1 MDNETKKT
9 SSFPDLDGKVII
21 KVQLGNDIRRIPIH
35 NEEITYDELVLMMQ
49 RVFRGNINNNDDIL
63 IKYKDED
70 GDLITIF
77 DSSDLAFAIQ
87 CSRILKITLFVNGR
101 PGPMEGQ
108 QVQLVRRELR
118 QLRERIDRLLESLE
132 SQELSGSRQR
142 RGSTDSSPPS
152 TPATKRSEPAG
163 DHLLRAPLLAAAP
176 SEFDPIQRA
185 AEPPSAAAGPT
196 GAQPNG
202 AGDVGNYT
210 ASGEQP
216 VVQQPQPL
224 QPPADQQPAE
234 QQQQQQQ
241 YQQQA
246 EQYQPPAD
254 QYQPQ
259 QQQQQQPAVSAADP
273 QGYMAQPPQSQY
285 GGAPTTP
292 VSQQST
298 GGESEQYQHHQQHHQ
313 HQQQHHQQAQQQALQ
328 HQYPGGYL
336 SAGAQQLIQQQR
348 LPTAITPVGMGAAII
363 QTPAHAVGPYPG
375 ADLTNVGPRPHHP
388 AGAGA
393 AHQYPAYSGVHG
405 GGGSGAAPAS
415 SAASHHPQTA
425 GVGGAFPRAGSPNP
439 YSRGPAAGGYARPG
453 AGYGYP
459 GQQQQKPGQQ
469 QQQQRGGMG
478 AHQQQQRAGM
488 QQQQRGPQQQ
498 QRR

>member
-393 AHQYPAYSGVHG
+393 AHQYPATTLRRPVWAARSRAPVRPTRTAAARPPAGTPGRALGTATRASSSRSPVSSSSS
-405 GGGSGAAPAS
+405 SGAVWGRTSSSREPACS
-415 SAASHHPQTA
+415 SSS
-425 GVGGAFPRAGSPNP
+425 GGRSSSRGAERAG
-439 YSRGPAAGGYARPG
+439 
-453 AGYGYP
+453 
-459 GQQQQKPGQQ
+459 
-469 QQQQRGGMG
+469 
-478 AHQQQQRAGM
+478 
-488 QQQQRGPQQQ
+488 
-498 QRR
+498 